1 MNPAMREGVSAQP
14 ESEADARFRAEAR
27 AFLSRNARLRQG
39 PGDWS
44 RGPRRHTP
52 EAEREHFERCRAWQR
67 TLYDGGF
74 AGIPWPAEYGG
85 RGAPIAHALIFA
97 EEQEA
102 FDATSGFL
110 AASIDLVFPALLH
123 HGSEAQRQRYLRPLL
138 RGDEAWCQ
146 LFSEPEAGSDLA
158 ALRTRAERD
167 GDDFVVTG
175 QKLWTS
181 SAQFCDFGILLART
195 DPDVPKHRGI
205 TFFIVDMRSPGIDV
219 RPLPTSTGSRHFN
232 EVFFSSVRVPASQ
245 VVGAVDGGWRVAR
258 ETLAHESAS
267 IGSSAHGTGD
277 VAALVRLANQ
287 RGLGGDARVR
297 QDVARAFVRERLLA
311 LMRERLQGALRA
323 GRVPDLDGSV
333 LKVFWAESRVEKDE
347 TALRLLGCEGLL
359 AGDDAPEGGFW
370 QEQVLDRY
378 TGTIGGG
385 TLEVHRNGIGER
397 VLGLPREPR
406 SDLDVPFRTPQDR
419 SLKET

>member
-1 MNPAMREGVSAQP
+1 MSQPFEPQP

-27 AFLSRNARLRQG
+27 AFLAAHARRRQG

-44 RGPRRHTP
+44 RGPREHTP
-52 EAEREHFERCRAWQR
+52 EAERAHFERCRAWQR
-67 TLYDGGF
+67 TLFDGGF

-85 RGAPIAHALIFA
+85 RGAPIGHALIFA

-102 FDATSGFL
+102 FDVTSGFL
-110 AASIDLVFPALLH
+110 AASIDLVAPALLH

-138 RGDEAWCQ
+138 RGDEVWCQ

-167 GDDFVVTG
+167 GDDFVVNG

-181 SAQFCDFGILLART
+181 SAQFCDLGILLART

-205 TFFIVDMRSPGIDV
+205 TFFVVDMRSPGIDV

-232 EVFFSSVRVPASQ
+232 EVFFTSVRVPASQ
-245 VVGAVDGGWRVAR
+245 VVGAVHGGWRVAR
-258 ETLAHESAS
+258 ETLAHESVS
-267 IGSSAHGTGD
+267 IGSSGHGTGD
-277 VAALVRLANQ
+277 VAALVRLANE
-287 RGLGGDARVR
+287 RGLGGDACVR
-297 QDVARAFVRERLLA
+297 QDVARAHVRERLLA
-311 LMRERLQGALRA
+311 LMRARLQAALRA
-323 GRVPDLDGSV
+323 GRAPDLDGSV

-347 TALRLLGCEGLL
+347 TALRLLGADGLL
-359 AGDDAPEGGFW
+359 AGADAPDGGLW
-370 QEQVLDRY
+370 PEQVLDRY

-406 SDLDVPFRTPQDR
+406 SDLDVPFRAAQAR
-419 SLKET
+419 REQEGQS